1 MNIILRLTF
10 ELTGSMHIFSFNICL
25 KNFKEFLLL
34 GSTGFFFVEVG
45 LLVGGVGL
53 KVDGLGRTV
62 GGLGFF
68 VGGVGLNVVG
78 LGRTVGG
85 LGLTVGL
92 TVGGLGHNPQLF
104 LQ

>member
-1 MNIILRLTF
+1 M
-10 ELTGSMHIFSFNICL
+10 G
-25 KNFKEFLLL
+25 
-34 GSTGFFFVEVG
+34 VG
-45 LLVGGVGL
+45 LFVGGVGL
-53 KVDGLGRTV
+53 KVG
-62 GGLGFF
+62 
-68 VGGVGLNVVG
+68 G